1 VYREYKRSSPLV
13 RAPGLCRK
21 ARRGGHL
28 RPKMGGSDMDK
39 HDIPEMIVLLSFIVV
54 VGAAVIAAV
63 IALAS

>member
-1 VYREYKRSSPLV
+1 
-13 RAPGLCRK
+13 
-21 ARRGGHL
+21 
-28 RPKMGGSDMDK
+28 MDK